1 MDQQQLLLQY
11 IQYQNMLQQQ
21 QQPTAQQINE
31 DALLRMNL
39 FAVQNAMAQLQ
50 AQQEMINKQLLYSR
64 AVHGDAGY
72 YTASASSTGA
82 SSPERSDSGLDSPRQ
97 PSPAL
102 DLPVAKK
109 TSRKRVNSKTTTTA
123 SSKTAKSNRTSQK
136 SSNSS
141 SSGQPQVDMKQTF
154 LGLYEVYGVIGV
166 GGGGMVYSGRR
177 ITDNLPVAIK
187 RVMRE
192 KVKRWETVDGHKVP
206 QEIALMLR
214 VYGHPGVIRLED
226 WYECMDSFIL
236 VMERPE
242 SAVDLFDY
250 IRESGR
256 MGEAEAQDVFKQI
269 VVAVS
274 HIHSKGVV
282 HRDIKDENVILDRDT
297 GEIKLIDFG
306 CGTLLKESAYRDFSG
321 TPEFYPPEWFT
332 SKYYH
337 ARTAAVWSLGILL
350 YDMLLGEIP
359 FKSKEKIIEN
369 QLHFKHGIS
378 EEAHDLI
385 QCLLQSDPE
394 QRPQLEHIL
403 THPWFQ

>member
-1 MDQQQLLLQY
+1 MEAQNQQQQLLLQQY
-11 IQYQNMLQQQ
+11 LQYQSLQQQ
-21 QQPTAQQINE
+21 QAAQLPQLPE
-31 DALLRMNL
+31 DAMLRMNL
-39 FAVQNAMAQLQ
+39 LMMAQLQ
-50 AQQEMINKQLLYSR
+50 AQQELLNKQMMFSR
-64 AVHGDAGY
+64 VDQGY
-72 YTASASSTGA
+72 YTSSASSG
-82 SSPERSDSGLDSPRQ
+82 SSPVRDLESP
-97 PSPAL
+97 PPA
-102 DLPVAKK
+102 PKK
-109 TSRKRVNSKTTTTA
+109 SRKRQKSKDE
-123 SSKTAKSNRTSQK
+123 SKSARKQQK
-136 SSNSS
+136 SSS
-141 SSGQPQVDMKQTF
+141 QEKQTF

-177 ITDNLPVAIK
+177 ITDGLPVAIK

-256 MGEAEAQDVFKQI
+256 MGESEAQDVFKQI
-269 VVAVS
+269 VVAVA
-274 HIHSKGVV
+274 HIHSRGVV
-282 HRDIKDENVILDRDT
+282 HRDIKDENIILERET

-306 CGTLLKESAYRDFSG
+306 CGTMLKESAYRDFSG

-369 QLHFKHGIS
+369 QLHFKHSIS
-378 EEAHDLI
+378 DSALDLI
-385 QCLLQSDPE
+385 RCLLQSDPE
-394 QRPQLEHIL
+394 QRPPLEQIL
-403 THPWFQ
+403 LHPWFQ

>member
-31 DALLRMNL
+31 DAMLRMNL

-102 DLPVAKK
+102 ELSVPVAKK

-123 SSKTAKSNRTSQK
+123 SSKTAKSNRKSQK
-136 SSNSS
+136 ISNSS
-141 SSGQPQVDMKQTF
+141 SSSQPQVDMKQTF

-282 HRDIKDENVILDRDT
+282 HRDIKDENIILDRET
-297 GEIKLIDFG
+297 GDIKLIDFG

-337 ARTAAVWSLGILL
+337 ARYSRPTC
-350 YDMLLGEIP
+350 MLQTKPDEAQ
-359 FKSKEKIIEN
+359 SII
-369 QLHFKHGIS
+369 
-378 EEAHDLI
+378 
-385 QCLLQSDPE
+385 
-394 QRPQLEHIL
+394 HIK
-403 THPWFQ
+403 QNNNN